1 MTGKGEQ
8 MKILL
13 TALLTLVMFFSTSA
27 PAQVVEIAAKCDQL
41 RKDLAELIKRPDTT
55 DAKKIKEAL
64 GLDILNSC
72 DKGEGQI
79 ICYQCL
85 DKDRNLRT
93 LQLLQERNT
102 KKFTLL
108 GFGCRCKD

>member
-1 MTGKGEQ
+1 
-8 MKILL
+8 MKILF
-13 TALLTLVMFFSTSA
+13 TMALLTLIMISTSA
-27 PAQVVEIAAKCDQL
+27 PAQVLEMAAKCDKVQ
-41 RKDLAELIKRPDTT
+41 KDLAEVIKRPDTT

-85 DKDRNLRT
+85 DKDQNLRT
-93 LQLLQERNT
+93 VQLLQDRNT
-102 KKFTLL
+102 KKFSLL

>member
-1 MTGKGEQ
+1 M
-8 MKILL
+8 
-13 TALLTLVMFFSTSA
+13 ALLTLIMISTSA
-27 PAQVVEIAAKCDQL
+27 PAQLLEMASKCDKVQ
-41 RKDLAELIKRPDTT
+41 KDLAEVIKRPDTT

-72 DKGEGQI
+72 DKEEGQI

-85 DKDRNLRT
+85 DKDQNLRSV
-93 LQLLQERNT
+93 QLLQDRNT
-102 KKFTLL
+102 KKFSLL

>member
-1 MTGKGEQ
+1 
-8 MKILL
+8 MK
-13 TALLTLVMFFSTSA
+13 TSFAVALLTFIMICSTSA
-27 PAQVVEIAAKCDQL
+27 RAQVVEMAAKCDKVQ
-41 RKDLAELIKRPDTT
+41 KDLAEVIKRPDTT

-85 DKDRNLRT
+85 DKDQNLRT
-93 LQLLQERNT
+93 LQLLQDRNT
-102 KKFTLL
+102 KKFSLL

>member
-1 MTGKGEQ
+1 
-8 MKILL
+8 MKILFS
-13 TALLTLVMFFSTSA
+13 TALLTLIMISTSA
-27 PAQVVEIAAKCDQL
+27 PAQVLEMASKCDKVQ
-41 RKDLAELIKRPDTT
+41 KDLAEVIRRPDTT

-64 GLDILNSC
+64 GLDVLNSC

-85 DKDRNLRT
+85 DKDQNLRT
-93 LQLLQERNT
+93 VQLLQDRNT
-102 KKFTLL
+102 KKFSLL